1 MEMAVKIK
9 NYLEE
14 LGIVEDIDFLEF
26 DGDKYIYSAY
36 LPIEEDDDKDEE
48 VTVTV
53 NLYNQ
58 VIINGEVREDI
69 YLPFNVWNN

>member
-1 MEMAVKIK
+1 M
-9 NYLEE
+9 LFRS
-14 LGIVEDIDFLEF
+14 VEDMNFLEF

-36 LPIEEDDDKDEE
+36 LPIGEDDDEDEE